1 MKRQNLLA
9 SAACLLLALPLSAQ
23 ENLEKDNTRTLSA
36 DSILT
41 GDARMDSLY
50 RHLPEVMVTGERP
63 VVKAS
68 AGKLEYDLPRMIK
81 DRPVDNVYEALKELP
96 GVMEQDGALT
106 LGMQAVTIVLDGK
119 VTNMSGAQLYALL
132 KSLPADRIERVEVMY
147 NAPARYQ
154 VRGAM
159 INVRLRHRIGDPGVM
174 QGEVYG
180 KYNQEHEASFEER
193 ASLLYNGN
201 RFSADFLYS
210 HSHGESFNT
219 TDKEARHWQQADGST
234 HLIDNYEEMRGRSHT
249 HSFRLGTD
257 YTLAENHSLSF
268 VYNGAYATSHTRQ
281 NTTGTQTAESLS
293 GQTSWLHN
301 GRLDYQAPIG
311 LKAGAEFT
319 WYNAP
324 GNQLLHSRMGDDALD
339 FYTEDGQ
346 RINAWKFFLAQEH
359 QLKNGWG
366 LNYGAIY
373 TTSVDHSYQTYEEL
387 ISVDELTRLQATRS
401 LPSRQLV
408 PSSPCQLKSTRQL
421 NDVRSRRREQTL
433 NLYAGF
439 SKSFGQKLMTDF
451 SLAVERYQTPV
462 WDEWDVYPVLNL
474 TYLPADGH
482 ILQLNFSSDKNYPDY
497 WAVQDV
503 ISYLGGGYS
512 EIHGNPLLKPAI
524 DYSTSLTYILKSKYV
539 FRAWFNHTKDRA
551 VQTLYQSP
559 DELLELYKYLNFDFE
574 QQAGLQASIPFKAG
588 RWLNSRLTLLGLWMR
603 QKDSDFYDLPFD
615 RHRLLGIAV
624 LNNTFTL
631 SRKPDIRLTI
641 DGRLQGRAIQG
652 IYDIPTCGDLSATL
666 RYTFL
671 GGNAV
676 LTAWCRDI
684 LQTSMPCPQIRYAHQ
699 WVTNEYSSF
708 RSVGLSFAWKFGGYK
723 EKKREAVDTSRF
735 K

>member
-1 MKRQNLLA
+1 MMRQKLLA

-23 ENLEKDNTRTLSA
+23 ENLEKENTRTLSA

-193 ASLLYNGN
+193 ASLLYNGH
-201 RFSADFLYS
+201 RFSTDFLYS
-210 HSHGESFNT
+210 HTHGESFNT

-234 HLIDNYEEMRGRSHT
+234 HLIDNYEEMRARSHT

-281 NTTGTQTAESLS
+281 NSTGTQTAESLS
-293 GQTSWLHN
+293 EQTSWLHN

-311 LKAGAEFT
+311 LKAGVEFT

-366 LNYGAIY
+366 LNYGAVY
-373 TTSVDHSYQTYEEL
+373 TTSVDHSYQTYENEEL
-387 ISVDELTRLQATRS
+387 QMKNEESV
-401 LPSRQLV
+401 LP
-408 PSSPCQLKSTRQL
+408 
-421 NDVRSRRREQTL
+421 NDVKSRRREQTL

-451 SLAVERYQTPV
+451 SLAVERYKTPV

-482 ILQLNFSSDKNYPDY
+482 ILQLNFSSDKSYPGY

-539 FRAWFNHTKDRA
+539 FRAWFNHTKNRA

-588 RWLNSRLTLLGLWMR
+588 QWLNSRLTLIGLWMR

-684 LQTSMPCPQIRYAHQ
+684 LQTSMPCPQIRYARQ

>member
-1 MKRQNLLA
+1 MMKRNTLLCAA
-9 SAACLLLALPLSAQ
+9 SLLLALPLSAQ
-23 ENLEKDNTRTLSA
+23 ENRETAPIRTLSA

-50 RHLPEVMVTGERP
+50 RNLPDVMVIGERP

-68 AGKLEYDLPRMIK
+68 AGKLEYDLPRMIQ

-96 GVMEQDGALT
+96 GVIEQDGTLT
-106 LGMQAVTIVLDGK
+106 LGMQHVTVVLDGK
-119 VTNMSGAQLYALL
+119 VTNLSAEQLNALL
-132 KSLPADRIERVEVMY
+132 KSMPADRIERVEVMY

-159 INVRLRHRIGDPGVM
+159 INVRLRHRIGDAGTV

-180 KYNQEHEASFEER
+180 KYDQEYEASFEER
-193 ASLLYNGN
+193 ATLLYNGN
-201 RFSADFLYS
+201 KFSADFLYS
-210 HSHGESFNT
+210 HTHGESFNT

-234 HLIDNYEEMRGRSHT
+234 HLIENYEEMRGRSHT

-268 VYNGAYATSHTRQ
+268 VYNGAYATSHTDQ
-281 NTTGTQTAESLS
+281 HTTGTQTADSRS
-293 GQTSWLHN
+293 HQTSWLHN
-301 GRLDYQAPIG
+301 GQLDYQAPFG
-311 LKAGAEFT
+311 LKAGTEFT
-319 WYNAP
+319 WYNCP
-324 GNQLLHSRMGDDALD
+324 DEQSLHSRMESQQLD
-339 FYTEDGQ
+339 FYTEAGQ
-346 RINAWKFFLAQEH
+346 RINAWKFFLSQEH
-359 QLKNGWG
+359 TLKNGWG

-373 TTSVDHSYQTYEEL
+373 TTSIDHSYQTYENEEL
-387 ISVDELTRLQATRS
+387 KMKNEESV
-401 LPSRQLV
+401 LP
-408 PSSPCQLKSTRQL
+408 
-421 NDVRSRRREQTL
+421 NDVKSRRREQTL
-433 NLYAGF
+433 NFYTGF

-451 SLAVERYQTPV
+451 SLAVERYKTPV
-462 WDEWDVYPVLNL
+462 WDQWDAYPVLNL
-474 TYLPADGH
+474 TYLPASGH
-482 ILQLNFSSDKNYPDY
+482 ILQLDFSSDKSYPDY

-503 ISYLGGGYS
+503 VSYLGGGYS

-524 DYSTSLTYILKSKYV
+524 DYSTSLTYVLKSKYV

-574 QQAGLQASIPFKAG
+574 QQAGLQASVPFKAG
-588 RWLNSRLTLLGLWMR
+588 KWLNSRLTLLGLWMR

-615 RHRLLGIAV
+615 RHRLLGIAM
-624 LNNTFTL
+624 LNNTITL
-631 SRKPDIRLTI
+631 SRKPDLRLTI

-652 IYDIPTCGDLSATL
+652 IYDIPALGNLSATL

-671 GGNAV
+671 DGNAV

-684 LQTSMPCPQIRYAHQ
+684 LQTSMPCPQIRYARQ

-708 RSVGLSFAWKFGGYK
+708 RSIGLSFAWKFGGYK

>member
-1 MKRQNLLA
+1 MKRLYFLP
-9 SAACLLLALPLSAQ
+9 AACLLLALPLSAQ
-23 ENLEKDNTRTLSA
+23 ENLKNENLWTLSA

-50 RHLPEVMVTGERP
+50 RHLPEVMVVGERP

-96 GVMEQDGALT
+96 GVVEQDGALT
-106 LGMQAVTIVLDGK
+106 LGMQAVTVVLDGK

-159 INVRLRHRIGDPGVM
+159 INVRLRHRIGDPGVV

-193 ASLLYNGN
+193 ASLLYNG
-201 RFSADFLYS
+201 RKFSADFLYS

-234 HLIDNYEEMRGRSHT
+234 HLIDNHEEMRARSHT

-281 NTTGTQTAESLS
+281 NSTGTQTAESVS

-301 GRLDYQAPIG
+301 GRLDYRTPIG

-324 GNQLLHSRMGDDALD
+324 GDQLLHSRMGNDSLD

-366 LNYGAIY
+366 LNYGAVY
-373 TTSVDHSYQTYEEL
+373 TTSVDHSYQTYENEEL
-387 ISVDELTRLQATRS
+387 KKNEESG
-401 LPSRQLV
+401 LPD
-408 PSSPCQLKSTRQL
+408 
-421 NDVRSRRREQTL
+421 DVRSRRREQTL

-439 SKSFGQKLMTDF
+439 SKSFNSG
-451 SLAVERYQTPV
+451 RYDT
-462 WDEWDVYPVLNL
+462 
-474 TYLPADGH
+474 
-482 ILQLNFSSDKNYPDY
+482 
-497 WAVQDV
+497 
-503 ISYLGGGYS
+503 
-512 EIHGNPLLKPAI
+512 
-524 DYSTSLTYILKSKYV
+524 
-539 FRAWFNHTKDRA
+539 FRVR
-551 VQTLYQSP
+551 
-559 DELLELYKYLNFDFE
+559 
-574 QQAGLQASIPFKAG
+574 
-588 RWLNSRLTLLGLWMR
+588 
-603 QKDSDFYDLPFD
+603 
-615 RHRLLGIAV
+615 
-624 LNNTFTL
+624 
-631 SRKPDIRLTI
+631 
-641 DGRLQGRAIQG
+641 
-652 IYDIPTCGDLSATL
+652 
-666 RYTFL
+666 
-671 GGNAV
+671 
-676 LTAWCRDI
+676 CR
-684 LQTSMPCPQIRYAHQ
+684 
-699 WVTNEYSSF
+699 
-708 RSVGLSFAWKFGGYK
+708 
-723 EKKREAVDTSRF
+723 
-735 K
+735 

>member
-1 MKRQNLLA
+1 M
-9 SAACLLLALPLSAQ
+9 
-23 ENLEKDNTRTLSA
+23 
-36 DSILT
+36 
-41 GDARMDSLY
+41 
-50 RHLPEVMVTGERP
+50 
-63 VVKAS
+63 
-68 AGKLEYDLPRMIK
+68 
-81 DRPVDNVYEALKELP
+81 
-96 GVMEQDGALT
+96 
-106 LGMQAVTIVLDGK
+106 
-119 VTNMSGAQLYALL
+119 
-132 KSLPADRIERVEVMY
+132 
-147 NAPARYQ
+147 
-154 VRGAM
+154 
-159 INVRLRHRIGDPGVM
+159 
-174 QGEVYG
+174 
-180 KYNQEHEASFEER
+180 
-193 ASLLYNGN
+193 
-201 RFSADFLYS
+201 
-210 HSHGESFNT
+210 
-219 TDKEARHWQQADGST
+219 
-234 HLIDNYEEMRGRSHT
+234 
-249 HSFRLGTD
+249 
-257 YTLAENHSLSF
+257 
-268 VYNGAYATSHTRQ
+268 
-281 NTTGTQTAESLS
+281 
-293 GQTSWLHN
+293 
-301 GRLDYQAPIG
+301 
-311 LKAGAEFT
+311 EFT

-366 LNYGAIY
+366 LNYGAVY

-387 ISVDELTRLQATRS
+387 ISVDKLTRFQATRS
-401 LPSRQLV
+401 L
-408 PSSPCQLKSTRQL
+408 SPCQLVHSSPRQL
-421 NDVRSRRREQTL
+421 KDVKSRRREQTL

-451 SLAVERYQTPV
+451 SLAVERYKTPV

-482 ILQLNFSSDKNYPDY
+482 ILQLNFSSDKSYPDY

-588 RWLNSRLTLLGLWMR
+588 QWLNSRLTLMGLWMR

-615 RHRLLGIAV
+615 RRRLLGIAV

-676 LTAWCRDI
+676 IDGHDQLGASELVNAVERRARKTVALIKAMR
-684 LQTSMPCPQIRYAHQ
+684 
-699 WVTNEYSSF
+699 N
-708 RSVGLSFAWKFGGYK
+708 
-723 EKKREAVDTSRF
+723 KRRNIGAKRAQRLGQQAGRRNTVNV
-735 K
+735 KIA

>member
-1 MKRQNLLA
+1 MA
-9 SAACLLLALPLSAQ
+9 VGCLLMPLRLSAQ
-23 ENLEKDNTRTLSA
+23 ENRQEDVFTLSA
-36 DSILT
+36 DSLIT

-50 RHLPEVMVTGERP
+50 RHLPEVMVVGERP

-68 AGKLEYDLPRMIK
+68 AGKLEYDLPRMIQ
-81 DRPVDNVYEALKELP
+81 DRPVDNIYEALKELP
-96 GVMEQDGALT
+96 GVVEQDGVLK
-106 LGMQAVTIVLDGK
+106 LGMQGVTVVLDGK
-119 VTNMSGAQLYALL
+119 VTNMSTDQLYALL
-132 KSLPADRIERVEVMY
+132 KSMPADRIERVEVMY

-159 INVRLRHRIGDPGVM
+159 INVRLHHRIGDPGVV
-174 QGEVYG
+174 QGELYG

-201 RFSADFLYS
+201 KFSADFLYS
-210 HSHGESFNT
+210 HTHGDSFST

-249 HSFRLGTD
+249 HSFRVGTD
-257 YTLAENHSLSF
+257 YSLAENHSLSF
-268 VYNGAYATSHTRQ
+268 VYNGAYTTGHTCQ
-281 NTTGTQTAESLS
+281 NSTGTQTAESLS
-293 GQTSWLHN
+293 DQTSWLHN

-311 LKAGAEFT
+311 LKVGAEFT

-324 GNQLLHSRMGDDALD
+324 GNQLLHSRMDDDFLD

-346 RINAWKFFLAQEH
+346 RINAWKFYLAQEH
-359 QLKNGWG
+359 QLKKGWE

-373 TTSVDHSYQTYEEL
+373 TTSIDHSYQTYEEL
-387 ISVDELTRLQATRS
+387 ISVDEGTRGQVDKGTSSLWPEVSSTR
-401 LPSRQLV
+401 
-408 PSSPCQLKSTRQL
+408 QLKSPRQL
-421 NDVRSRRREQTL
+421 NDVKSRRREQTL

-451 SLAVERYQTPV
+451 SLAVERYKTPV

-482 ILQLNFSSDKNYPDY
+482 ILQLNFSSDKSYPDY

-503 ISYLGGGYS
+503 VSYLGGGYS

-524 DYSTSLTYILKSKYV
+524 EYSTSLTYIVKSKYV
-539 FRAWFNHTKDRA
+539 LTAWFNHTKDRA

-574 QQAGLQASIPFKAG
+574 QQAGLQASVPFKIG
-588 RWLNSRLTLLGLWMR
+588 KWYNSRLTLIGLWMR

-624 LNNTFTL
+624 LNNTITL

-684 LQTSMPCPQIRYAHQ
+684 LQTSMPCPQIRYGRQ
-699 WVTNEYSSF
+699 WVTNNYSSF
-708 RSVGLSFAWKFGGYK
+708 RSVGLSFTWKFGGYK
-723 EKKREAVDTSRF
+723 EKKREEVDTSRF

>member
-1 MKRQNLLA
+1 MKRLEILLWIGMA
-9 SAACLLLALPLSAQ
+9 GACLLMPLPLPAQ
-23 ENLEKDNTRTLSA
+23 ENKQEDVPTLSA
-36 DSILT
+36 DSLIT

-50 RHLPEVMVTGERP
+50 RHLPEVMVVGERP
-63 VVKAS
+63 VVRAS
-68 AGKLEYDLPRMIK
+68 AGKLEYDLPRMIQ
-81 DRPVDNVYEALKELP
+81 DRPVDNIYEALKELP
-96 GVMEQDGALT
+96 GVVEQDGALK
-106 LGMQAVTIVLDGK
+106 LGMQGVTVVLDGK
-119 VTNMSGAQLYALL
+119 VTNMSTDQLYALL
-132 KSLPADRIERVEVMY
+132 KSMPADRIERVEVMY

-159 INVRLRHRIGDPGVM
+159 INVRLRRRIGDPGVV
-174 QGEVYG
+174 QGELYG

-201 RFSADFLYS
+201 KFSADFLYS
-210 HSHGESFNT
+210 HSHGDSFNT

-234 HLIDNYEEMRGRSHT
+234 HLIDNYEEMRGRCHT
-249 HSFRLGTD
+249 HSFRVGTD
-257 YTLAENHSLSF
+257 YALAENHSLSF
-268 VYNGAYATSHTRQ
+268 VYNGSYSTGHTSQ
-281 NTTGTQTAESLS
+281 SSTGTQTAESLS
-293 GQTSWLHN
+293 EQTSWLHN
-301 GRLDYQAPIG
+301 GRLDYQTPIG

-324 GNQLLHSRMGDDALD
+324 GNQLLHSRMGDDILD

-346 RINAWKFFLAQEH
+346 RINAWKFYLAQEH

-366 LNYGAIY
+366 LNYGAVY
-373 TTSVDHSYQTYEEL
+373 TTSVDNSYQTYEEL
-387 ISVDELTRLQATRS
+387 ISVDELTRLQVTRS
-401 LPSRQLV
+401 LSSCQLV
-408 PSSPCQLKSTRQL
+408 SSSPRQL
-421 NDVRSRRREQTL
+421 NDVKSRRREQTL

-451 SLAVERYQTPV
+451 SLAVERYKTPV

-482 ILQLNFSSDKNYPDY
+482 ILQLNFSSDKSYPAY

-524 DYSTSLTYILKSKYV
+524 DYSMSLTYILKSKYV

-574 QQAGLQASIPFKAG
+574 QQAGLQASVPFKAG

-615 RHRLLGIAV
+615 RTRLLGIAV

-684 LQTSMPCPQIRYAHQ
+684 LQTSMPCPQIHYGRQ
-699 WVTNEYSSF
+699 WVTNNYSSF
-708 RSVGLSFAWKFGGYK
+708 RSVGLSFTWKFGGYK
-723 EKKREAVDTSRF
+723 EKKREEVDTSRF